1 MKSSKRITY
10 SASLVIYNEDRTKYL
25 VTKRPLDDESM
36 PDYWGFPAASKKYPG
51 EPWEEVAHRAA
62 KIKLGVEIE
71 IVKMLGEDEI
81 DRGDYILKLR
91 DYEVKVISGKISVP
105 QKNQEGT
112 QYVELKWTSEPSELI
127 KSAKD
132 GSLCARIFLKHNN
145 INWR

>member
-1 MKSSKRITY
+1 MKNSKRIMY

-36 PDYWGFPAASKKYPG
+36 PGYWGFPTASKKYPD

-91 DYEVKVISGKISVP
+91 NYEVKVISGKISVP

-112 QYVELKWTSEPSELI
+112 QYAELKWTFDPSGLI

-132 GSLCARIFLKHNN
+132 GSLCARIFLKYTN